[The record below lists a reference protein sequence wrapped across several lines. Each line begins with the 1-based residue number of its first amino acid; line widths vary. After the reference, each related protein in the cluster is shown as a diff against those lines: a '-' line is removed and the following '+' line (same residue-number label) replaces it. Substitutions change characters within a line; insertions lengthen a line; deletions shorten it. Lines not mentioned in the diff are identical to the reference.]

1 MIELMHEVSEHGY
14 ALEDESKLPDGEGY
28 CGMIC
33 GAKEIQ
39 HKNGDLSV
47 IFDVG
52 IMKGEH
58 AGRVYKLWIARRCA
72 ASSNK
77 VKAGQRVLDQLLVAF
92 DMERC
97 GTAEEL
103 FDKPFAFNLFT
114 NDKGY
119 QNPKD
124 IRKYVGEDIVGPP
137 SHPEV
142 ADAPSWE
149 G

>member
-33 GAKEIQ
+33 GAKEVQ

-47 IFDVG
+47 VFDVG
-52 IMKGEH
+52 IMKGEL
-58 AGRVYKLWIARRCA
+58 AGRVTKLWIARRCA
-72 ASSNK
+72 ASNK
-77 VKAGQRVLDQLLVAF
+77 KLKAGQMTLDHLLKAF

-103 FDKPFAFNLFT
+103 FDKPFSFDLVSKDN
-114 NDKGY
+114 Y
-119 QNPKD
+119 QNFRN
-124 IRKYVGEDIVGPP
+124 IRKYVGEDIVVPP

-142 ADAPSWE
+142 ADAPSW
-149 G
+149 GG